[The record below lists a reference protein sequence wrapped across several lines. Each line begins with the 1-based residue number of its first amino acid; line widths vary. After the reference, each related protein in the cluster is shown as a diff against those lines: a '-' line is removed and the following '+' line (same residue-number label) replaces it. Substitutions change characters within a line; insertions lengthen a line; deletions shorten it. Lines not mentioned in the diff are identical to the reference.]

1 MSIEDARKK
10 FVVDKTPETIEKS
23 ETKKV
28 ENTNN
33 IINIELSKLVAFR
46 KRQPFSMYDEIKKQE
61 VLQSIKE
68 NGVLVPII
76 IRKIAND
83 KYEIN
88 CNYPLFLLK
97 LWNVMMIKLV

>member
-1 MSIEDARKK
+1 MSIEDARKN
-10 FVVDKTPETIEKS
+10 FVVDKTPEF
-23 ETKKV
+23 TKKVEEQKV

-61 VLQSIKE
+61 VLESIRE

-76 IRKIAND
+76 IRKLKMENM
-83 KYEIN
+83 K
-88 CNYPLFLLK
+88 LFQD
-97 LWNVMMIKLV
+97 ITG

>member
-46 KRQPFSMYDEIKKQE
+46 KRQPF
-61 VLQSIKE
+61 L
-68 NGVLVPII
+68 
-76 IRKIAND
+76 
-83 KYEIN
+83 
-88 CNYPLFLLK
+88 C
-97 LWNVMMIKLV
+97 MMK